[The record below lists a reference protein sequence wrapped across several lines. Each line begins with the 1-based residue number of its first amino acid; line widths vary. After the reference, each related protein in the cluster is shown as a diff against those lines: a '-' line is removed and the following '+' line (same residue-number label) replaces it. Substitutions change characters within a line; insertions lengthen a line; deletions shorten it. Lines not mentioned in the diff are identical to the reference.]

1 MLNGTVEG
9 HLNVQRLYE
18 TVARIL
24 GAQYGVKLT
33 PTVKPKVK
41 PPETE
46 TAEQER
52 PVAVSRPQAGL
63 PYPAVPVR

>member
-52 PVAVSRPQAGL
+52 PVAV
-63 PYPAVPVR
+63 